1 MKCSNTV
8 MALALAQAVAATCAW
23 AQADRQALTPAD
35 TEPGTTTA
43 LLPNAGFVPPE
54 TGALEAPAFQG
65 TLRVAEALMATDP
78 AEFTSREVLGKDPMV
93 FPAFEIS
100 FTTVDGDLVPATQ
113 DVIRAGALPEGES
126 YWDIIVQPG
135 RVWKE
140 EGDGEWSRA
149 SFPFALMHS
158 IEGETHNGVAMFFY
172 RDGEVTG
179 LRYQI
184 LRQTAPFYVVDYF
197 TASGISEMSYAE
209 AFAGDPE
216 AVAAEWVAAK
226 EDALPVADWAA
237 LAEKV
242 GAEALDGFDSDIAPE
257 DVVTEALALDG
268 TLYVKSCPTV
278 MGELPYCDRQ
288 RFGVWSVTKAAANAA
303 ALMRLAEVYG
313 PEIMD
318 EPMSAYMPEMAAYE
332 GWKEVTFGNALNMA
346 TGMGYGSREA
356 EPINITD
363 PFLDPYYAWYEA
375 PSVNEKLAVL
385 LPAAQPYPWGP
396 GAVARYRDED
406 MFLLGVAMTRYL
418 QAKGSEYPTVWE
430 FLVDQVYK
438 PLGIHYAPI
447 NRTIEPEGGTDQ
459 PLMAYGFY
467 PTLGDLAKIAQL
479 FQDGGRIG
487 DTQILNAELV
497 AEILPAAEPVG
508 LPTGDEHMPF
518 YRYAFW
524 RGAMEECQLSYPIMR
539 GWGGNHVSLFPGVT
553 TIRLANDWD
562 GDERANMQGSIQAT
576 AEAVAGICD

>member
-1 MKCSNTV
+1 
-8 MALALAQAVAATCAW
+8 MAVALAQALAASGAW
-23 AQADRQALTPAD
+23 AQADRQALRPAD
-35 TEPGTTTA
+35 MEPGAATA
-43 LLPNAGFVPPE
+43 LLPNASFVPPE
-54 TGALEAPAFQG
+54 TGALDAPAFQG
-65 TLRVAEALMATDP
+65 TLSVAESPMTTDP
-78 AEFTSREVLGKDPMV
+78 AEFTSREVLGKDPMI
-93 FPAFEIS
+93 FPAFAIS

-126 YWDIIVQPG
+126 FWDIIVQPG

-158 IEGETHNGVAMFFY
+158 IEGETHNGVAMFLY
-172 RDGEVTG
+172 RDGEVSG

-184 LRQTAPFYVVDYF
+184 LSQTAPFYVVDYF
-197 TASGISEMSYAE
+197 TASGVSGMSYANE
-209 AFAGDPE
+209 FAGDPE

-237 LAEKV
+237 LSERA
-242 GAEALDGFDSDIAPE
+242 GPEALEGFDSDIAPE
-257 DVVTEALALDG
+257 DVVAEALVLDG

-313 PEIMD
+313 PAIMD
-318 EPMSAYMPEMAAYE
+318 EPMSAYVPEMAEYE
-332 GWKEVTFGNALNMA
+332 GWKDVTFGNALNMA
-346 TGMGYGSREA
+346 TGMGYGSPEA
-356 EPINITD
+356 EPVNITD

-375 PSVNEKLAVL
+375 PSVAGKLAVL

-406 MFLLGVAMTRYL
+406 MFLLGVAMSRYL
-418 QAKGSEYPTVWE
+418 QAKGSEYPTIWE
-430 FLVDQVYK
+430 FLVDQVYE

-447 NRTIEPEGGTDQ
+447 NRTIEPAGGTDQ

-467 PTLGDLAKIAQL
+467 PTLGDIAKIAQL

-487 DTQILNAELV
+487 DTQILNADLV
-497 AEILPAAEPVG
+497 AEIQPAPEPVG
-508 LPTGDEHMPF
+508 LPTGNEHLPY

-524 RGAMEECQLSYPIMR
+524 RGATEGCQLSYPIML

-553 TIRLANDWD
+553 TIRLAKDWD
-562 GDERANMQGSIQAT
+562 GDERVDMQGSIQAT
-576 AEAVAGICD
+576 AEAIGGFCD